1 MPFKE
6 SEMTEY
12 EFYSMIVEKSGTH
25 MMLDVNNVYVSSV
38 NHKFDPMDYFKNLP
52 HEKIVQVHLAGHSQ
66 LDNGLILDTHDNYV
80 CDEVWQLYKYIVQVT
95 GGVSTLL
102 EWDDNFLPLD
112 ETIAESK
119 KAEVFREATV

>member
-1 MPFKE
+1 M
-6 SEMTEY
+6 
-12 EFYSMIVEKSGTH
+12 
-25 MMLDVNNVYVSSV
+25 
-38 NHKFDPMDYFKNLP
+38 
-52 HEKIVQVHLAGHSQ
+52 
-66 LDNGLILDTHDNYV
+66 DNGLILDTHDNYV